1 MFETINSSNSVA
13 KLRTLDEEFKSSRYY
28 LMYTWLDWFYIW

>member
-13 KLRTLDEEFKSSRYY
+13 KLRTLDEEFKSSR
-28 LMYTWLDWFYIW
+28 